1 MEKSIYMKTEPGGRI
16 GFCELNESQIK
27 LLENSFKEKDLN
39 EDLEELKYDGMDTE
53 AEGVFNFGSEGSLGN
68 EGKIIFS
75 EEIDFIG
82 PKLLA
87 NGKFK
92 DVIYGVIMRLS
103 KCSIEFEFSLNDDY
117 KKEKFEEIS
126 VPVIL
131 PKQIK
136 HELYGHQAS
145 NIIIGFNYEGEYI
158 EEYEGEIE
166 DRGFD
171 DQFIFFAIKEGKAE
185 IIYSNND
192 GNEYWIDD
200 YNFMN

>member
-27 LLENSFKEKDLN
+27 LLEDSFKAKDLN
-39 EDLEELKYDGMDTE
+39 EDLDELKYDGMDTE

-75 EEIDFIG
+75 EEIDVIG

-92 DVIYGVIMRLS
+92 DGIYGVIMRLS

-171 DQFIFFAIKEGKAE
+171 DQFIFFAIKEGKTE